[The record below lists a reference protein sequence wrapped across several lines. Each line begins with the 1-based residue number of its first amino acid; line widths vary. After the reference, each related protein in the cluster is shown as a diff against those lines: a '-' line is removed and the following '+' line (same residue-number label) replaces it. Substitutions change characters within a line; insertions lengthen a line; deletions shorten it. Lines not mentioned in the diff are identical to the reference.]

1 MAVLIGANFSFF
13 IPSMTRLIK
22 EYKQKYITHKLNLVN
37 ENENDNKDIQ
47 KSINKLYKKFNTLRH

>member
-22 EYKQKYITHKLNLVN
+22 EYKQKYITHKLKNLVN
-37 ENENDNKDIQ
+37 ENENDNKDIKNQ
-47 KSINKLYKKFNTLRH
+47 